1 MRYMYIR
8 HFSRRMSEQDFLVR
22 VICLGGQGWEGRIK
36 RRRGDEGRE
45 RHEGAYSDI
54 THPQI
59 SRYSGIE
66 DSNLDPLSTGATDE
80 HERAARISTCHS
92 SSLKLTR
99 ARTGT
104 DDTFL
109 LALSFTSTPAVSDD
123 VDDGDGMGFIMELLN
138 ATKAAAQPQALDF
151 GISVI
156 IIAAATYT
164 SHSNAKHRPP
174 HANASTDAELRLP
187 HQGPIYELAPGR
199 C

>member
-36 RRRGDEGRE
+36 RRGGDEGRE
-45 RHEGAYSDI
+45 RHEGAYSD
-54 THPQI
+54 TTRPQI
-59 SRYSGIE
+59 SRFSGVE
-66 DSNLDPLSTGATDE
+66 GSNLDPLSTGATDE
-80 HERAARISTCHS
+80 RERAARISTCHS

-123 VDDGDGMGFIMELLN
+123 VDDGDGRDTTMGLIMELLN
-138 ATKAAAQPQALDF
+138 ATQAAA
-151 GISVI
+151 
-156 IIAAATYT
+156 
-164 SHSNAKHRPP
+164 
-174 HANASTDAELRLP
+174 
-187 HQGPIYELAPGR
+187 
-199 C
+199 